1 MLQKKSRWTNSLS
14 ASHSLHCP
22 RSRLIVAL
30 AALVAASL
38 AAGQVAVEQARC
50 ICVAEYQVMRQNHF
64 TRPTLAAAVALLDA
78 RLSQAKFDHL
88 VLRLG
93 LEQNISA
100 EGSVSV
106 SKKSAQLGR
115 LVLVNS
121 YQLVQTLDGTVT
133 LAEAVVR
140 EAVALTVSLD
150 GSFPEQERLVRALAL
165 DGFGIEWS
173 DDCRRPP
180 LLRAALPGDIDLT
193 ATDDEVH
200 QLLKHFDFQVALGHL
215 DQAIEA
221 HTRGDW
227 AAANSQTRTM
237 MESLFEQIASHIDPA
252 EAAAAGSSENRRAWL
267 ADRGFLSKARNEW
280 TNDGKNYINGLFK
293 MLHTEGSHPGLSDDD
308 RSTFRLHV
316 ALVTARTFLRRLK
329 NKT

>member
-1 MLQKKSRWTNSLS
+1 
-14 ASHSLHCP
+14 
-22 RSRLIVAL
+22 
-30 AALVAASL
+30 
-38 AAGQVAVEQARC
+38 
-50 ICVAEYQVMRQNHF
+50 MRQNHF